1 MHPATSYLLYKSGI
15 GASAMTYTGSLFMS
29 LGPTPEA
36 NYVQGWPSMLGTS
49 WR

>member
-1 MHPATSYLLYKSGI
+1 MHPATYYLLEKTLI
-15 GASAMTYTGSLFMS
+15 GASAMTYKGSFFMP